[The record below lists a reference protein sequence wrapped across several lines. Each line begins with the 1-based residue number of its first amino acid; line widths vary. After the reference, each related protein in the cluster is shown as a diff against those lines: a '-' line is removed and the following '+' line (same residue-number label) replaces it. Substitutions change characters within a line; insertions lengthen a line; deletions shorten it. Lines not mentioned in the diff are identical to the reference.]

1 LNRLLN
7 LFLSFSDAHH
17 HFYFYSIVKGMVET
31 SKTYAV
37 QAADA
42 RFVAGVLRD
51 AEKLDWEEGQL
62 DRRKF
67 VIESAMNKH
76 VANAWQEEAELFG
89 LWKRDSSIRRTD
101 DNDMFER
108 YGWNE
113 VDSGFKLW
121 GAGKKDESDNADDF
135 LQSKGW
141 NDMDSGF
148 RVFF

>member
-1 LNRLLN
+1 
-7 LFLSFSDAHH
+7 
-17 HFYFYSIVKGMVET
+17 MVET
-31 SKTYAV
+31 SRACSV

-42 RFVAGVLRD
+42 RFVARVLRD

-67 VIESAMNKH
+67 VIESAMSKH

-89 LWKRDSSIRRTD
+89 LWKRDGPMKRSD

-108 YGWNE
+108 HGWNE

-121 GAGKKDESDNADDF
+121 GAGKKESDDADDF
-135 LQSKGW
+135 LESKGW